1 MRKVSEQ
8 HTEMVIFMWKRSQS
22 LGYSNEKQ
30 IRTQGALGQICT
42 DRVAENYF
50 AEIENTEVCEKTN
63 QKGWDL
69 KNKTEVKT
77 AISGF
82 SSKDGKDGGYMGFV
96 IDFKNKENS
105 HHVMAVIYNDVLSKT
120 QVLKIPNSF
129 YKNKKQYLC
138 GMNKDTGSINGRQEY
153 IEYEG

>member
-1 MRKVSEQ
+1 MRSVSEQ

-50 AEIENTEVCEKTN
+50 AEVESSEVCELVN

-77 AISGF
+77 AVSGF
-82 SSKDGKDGGYMGFV
+82 TNKIENNGNIGFK
-96 IDFKNKENS
+96 IALRNKENS
-105 HHVMAVIYNDVLSKT
+105 HHIMAVIYNDVLSKT
-120 QVLKIPNSF
+120 QVLRIPNSF
-129 YKNKKQYLC
+129 YRNKKEYNC
-138 GMNKDTGSINGRQEY
+138 GVNKVTGDINGLQGF
-153 IEYEG
+153 IVDEG